1 MNYQRHYDALIQRA
15 KWRVLD
21 GYAERHHVVPKC
33 MGGGDEAENL
43 VLLTAEEHYVAHQL
57 LVKIFPGERKIV
69 YAAWAMTHGKWRS
82 NKKYGWLKRKRAE
95 AQRGTKHTPEARRK
109 ISEKAKGRTLTPE
122 RREQLLLSRKGKKN
136 TDEHNR
142 KVAES
147 LRGKKKS
154 ESHLQAIRE
163 SRAKI
168 VYTPELREKMAY
180 NRGKKLNE
188 KQKAALLAATKGKP
202 LSEEHK
208 AKVSAAKKGKTQP
221 MLSCPHCPKTG
232 GSSLMK
238 RWHFDNCK
246 VNHGRTE

>member
-1 MNYQRHYDALIQRA
+1 MNYQKHYDALIHRA

-21 GYAERHHVVPKC
+21 GYAERHHIVPKC

-82 NKKYGWLKRKRAE
+82 NKKYGWLKRKRAD
-95 AQRGTKHTPEARRK
+95 AQRGTTHTPEARKK
-109 ISEKAKGRTLTPE
+109 ISEKAKGRVLTPE
-122 RREQLLLSRKGKKN
+122 RKELFLAGRRGKKN
-136 TDEHNR
+136 TEEHNR
-142 KVAES
+142 KVSEA

-154 ESHLQAIRE
+154 AAHVQAIIE
-163 SRAKI
+163 ARAK
-168 VYTPELREKMAY
+168 VDFTPELREKLAA

-188 KQKAALLAATKGKP
+188 KQRAALLAATKGKP
-202 LSEEHK
+202 LSDEHK
-208 AKVSAAKKGKTQP
+208 AKVSAAKKGCAQP
-221 MLSCPHCPKTG
+221 VLICPHCSKTG

-246 VNHGRTE
+246 VNHGRT